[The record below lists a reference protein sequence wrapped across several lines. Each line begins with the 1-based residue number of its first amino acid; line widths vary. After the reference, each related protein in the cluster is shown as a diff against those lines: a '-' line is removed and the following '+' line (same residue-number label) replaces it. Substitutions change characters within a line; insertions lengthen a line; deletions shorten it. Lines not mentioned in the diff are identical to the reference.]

1 MPAIEKLNNV
11 QHADLRVITAFSPA
25 YGDNVMFVPAYPNE
39 FRGLQSCYPLLF
51 FKDPQT
57 GGFHPIALLG
67 FEEGENLFLNV
78 DGSWD
83 APYIPLMIQRG
94 PLMIGFEEN
103 EGSEQPTPVVAVDMA
118 HPKVGTEEGER
129 LFLEHGGYSE
139 YLDRLTAIMEAIREG
154 HGLAMTL
161 AETLLSL
168 NLITSCD
175 LQITLDS
182 GAQHQL
188 TGFYMLNDEALLA
201 LDDAGIQALS
211 AKGLLAATFLMLASH
226 SQLQSLIRRKTGGA

>member
-1 MPAIEKLNNV
+1 MPGIEKLNNI
-11 QHADLRVITAFSPA
+11 QHADLRVTTAFSA
-25 YGDNVMFVPAYPNE
+25 VHGDAVMFVPAYPNE

-51 FKDPQT
+51 WKDPQN
-57 GGFHPIALLG
+57 GSFHSVALLG
-67 FEEGENLFLNV
+67 FEEGENLFLNA

-139 YLDRLTAIMEAIREG
+139 YLDRVTAIMEAIHEG

-168 NLITSCD
+168 DLITSCD

-211 AKGLLAATFLMLASH
+211 AKGLLAATFLMLASQ